1 MNVDAT
7 KRPRAASARYTFDE
21 FVIYSTGDAAEIG
34 AYRMYFRRDYIDGI
48 FITTILRK
56 RARNS
61 LNAEYIS
68 GTST

>member
-1 MNVDAT
+1 MSTRQSV
-7 KRPRAASARYTFDE
+7 RASARYTFDE
-21 FVIYSTGDAAEIG
+21 FVIYSTGDAAAIG
-34 AYRMYFRRDYIDGI
+34 AYLMYFRRDYIDGI

-68 GTST
+68 GTNT